1 MSNDTGINH
10 KLKVKIL
17 NHVSGLQGKITKPR
31 FKFVCEMT
39 YGILSSKSV
48 LLSSIGRSLKEP
60 LNLHQTE
67 KRLSRQIQSEGLW
80 KEIESY
86 NIGIA
91 SRYLHDGMAAAV
103 DLGDLAKPS
112 GNCFE
117 RLATVRDGDKG
128 DYKPGYH
135 LLKIV
140 ARDYERVNNIPLLSR
155 LFSVEED
162 GFVSENQEI
171 IESIDAVAE
180 QSGGDLLYL
189 IDRGGDRRKIILPL
203 LEKKRRFLLRLAN
216 KRHLLWRGEALYP
229 QEIVKKMNLR
239 YRETLPRTEEWKN
252 PLKVK
257 YGITT
262 VRLADCPELKLKLIA
277 VKGFGKEPMVLLT
290 TENLRGKRQVL
301 KAIRQ
306 YLDRW
311 AVEEAYRFE
320 KEGLGL
326 ESIRVR
332 SLTGFRNIVS
342 LVNLAFSFIAIEL
355 IEKGGE
361 VTEAVRAKAKRLK
374 PKKRIRFHF
383 YTLLNG
389 ISAYLGQA
397 KEGLYK
403 ILRGK
408 HSPPETPQLSLKL
421 ETTGIIP

>member
-1 MSNDTGINH
+1 MINDTKTSH

-31 FKFVCEMT
+31 LKFVCEMT
-39 YGILSSKSV
+39 YGILSSESV

-60 LNLHQTE
+60 IKLHQTE
-67 KRLSRQIQSEGLW
+67 KRLSRQIQSDGLW

-86 NIGIA
+86 NIDLA
-91 SRYLHDGMAAAV
+91 SHCLHDGMTAAV
-103 DLGDLAKPS
+103 DLGDLTKPS

-117 RLATVRDGDKG
+117 NLAFVRDGDKG
-128 DYKPGYH
+128 DVKPGYH

-140 ARDYERVNNIPLLSR
+140 ARDYDSVNNIPLLSR

-162 GFVSENQEI
+162 GFISENHEI
-171 IESIDAVAE
+171 IESIDAVAR
-180 QSGGDLLYL
+180 QSGCDLLYL

-203 LEKKRRFLLRLAN
+203 LEKKRRFSLRLTN
-216 KRHLLWRGEALYP
+216 KRHLLWGKETLYP

-239 YRETLPRTEEWKN
+239 YKETLPRTEEWKN

-257 YGITT
+257 YGITS
-262 VRLADCPELKLKLIA
+262 VRLPDCPELELKLIA

-290 TENLRGKRQVL
+290 TEKLRGKRRVL

-320 KEGLGL
+320 KEGLNL
-326 ESIRVR
+326 ESICVR
-332 SLTGFRNIVS
+332 SLMGFKNMVS
-342 LVNLAFSFIAIEL
+342 FVNLAFSFIAIEL
-355 IEKGGE
+355 IEKGGK
-361 VTEAVRAKAKRLK
+361 VTEAVREKAKRLK
-374 PKKRIRFHF
+374 PKKKIKFHF
-383 YTLLNG
+383 YTLLTG
-389 ISAYLGQA
+389 ISSYLTQA

-408 HSPPETPQLSLKL
+408 STPPETPQLYLKL
-421 ETTGIIP
+421 KNTGIIS